1 MNIKKI
7 KKIFKKIRFKTLFLL
22 AITLASNSFA
32 WFIYTTEVSSNI
44 TTKVREWKV
53 TFDADGENIEK
64 EITINIDSLY
74 PGMEDYSETLTASNS
89 GESKATIIYELKEA
103 TILGDDL
110 MTLNLENNALIEY
123 LKTAFPFKIDISSS
137 NDVIDIG
144 NSESITIRVYWPYE
158 SGNDELDTEW
168 GNRAYDYHEA
178 NPDSP
183 SITLVLKISATQAN
197 E

>member
-89 GESKATIIYELKEA
+89 GESRATIIYELKEA
-103 TILGDDL
+103 TVLGDDL

-144 NSESITIRVYWPYE
+144 ASESITIRVYWPYE
-158 SGNDELDTEW
+158 SGNDELDTQW

-178 NPDSP
+178 NPESP

>member
-1 MNIKKI
+1 MNNKKI
-7 KKIFKKIRFKTLFLL
+7 KKIFKKIRLKTLFLL

-53 TFDADGENIEK
+53 TFDAQGQNIEK
-64 EITINIDSLY
+64 EIIINVDSLY
-74 PGMEDYSETLTASNS
+74 PGMEEYTETLTASNS
-89 GESKATIIYELKEA
+89 GESRAKITYELKEA
-103 TILGDDL
+103 TVLGDNL
-110 MTLNLENNALIEY
+110 MNLNLENESLIDY
-123 LKTAFPFKIDISSS
+123 LKTAFPFKIDISAS
-137 NDVIDIG
+137 NNIIDIG
-144 NSESITIRVYWPYE
+144 GSESITIRVYWPYE
-158 SGNDELDTEW
+158 SGNDELDTQW

-183 SITLVLKISATQAN
+183 SITLVLKISATQSN

>member
-1 MNIKKI
+1 MNNKKI
-7 KKIFKKIRFKTLFLL
+7 KKIFKKIRLKTLFLL

-53 TFDADGENIEK
+53 TFDAQGQNIEK
-64 EITINIDSLY
+64 EIIINVDSLY
-74 PGMEDYSETLTASNS
+74 PGMEEYTETLTASNS
-89 GESKATIIYELKEA
+89 GESRAKITYELKEA
-103 TILGDDL
+103 TVLGDNL
-110 MTLNLENNALIEY
+110 MNLNLENESLIDY
-123 LKTAFPFKIDISSS
+123 LKTAFPFKIDISAS
-137 NDVIDIG
+137 NNIIDIG
-144 NSESITIRVYWPYE
+144 GSECVTIRVYWPYE
-158 SGNDELDTEW
+158 SGNDELDTQW

-183 SITLVLKISATQAN
+183 SITLVLKISATQSN

>member
-89 GESKATIIYELKEA
+89 GESRATIIYELKEA
-103 TILGDDL
+103 TVLGDDL

-144 NSESITIRVYWPYE
+144 TSESITIRVYWPYE
-158 SGNDELDTEW
+158 SGNDELDTQW

-178 NPDSP
+178 NPESP

>member
-1 MNIKKI
+1 MNNKKI
-7 KKIFKKIRFKTLFLL
+7 KKIFKKIRLKTLFLL

-53 TFDADGENIEK
+53 TFDAQGQNIEK
-64 EITINIDSLY
+64 EIIINVDSLY
-74 PGMEDYSETLTASNS
+74 PGMEEYTETLTASNS
-89 GESKATIIYELKEA
+89 GESRAKITYELKEA
-103 TILGDDL
+103 TVLGDNL
-110 MTLNLENNALIEY
+110 MNLNLENENLIDY
-123 LKTAFPFKIDISSS
+123 LKTAFPFKIDISAS
-137 NDVIDIG
+137 NNIIDIG
-144 NSESITIRVYWPYE
+144 GSESVTIRVYWPYE
-158 SGNDELDTEW
+158 SGNDELDTQW

-183 SITLVLKISATQAN
+183 SITLVLKISATQSN

>member
-1 MNIKKI
+1 MNNKKI
-7 KKIFKKIRFKTLFLL
+7 KKIFKKIRLKTLFLL

-53 TFDADGENIEK
+53 TFDAQGQNIEK
-64 EITINIDSLY
+64 EIIINVDSLY
-74 PGMEDYSETLTASNS
+74 PGMEEYTETLTASNS
-89 GESKATIIYELKEA
+89 GESRAKITYELKEA
-103 TILGDDL
+103 TVLGDNL
-110 MTLNLENNALIEY
+110 MNLNLENESLIDY
-123 LKTAFPFKIDISSS
+123 LKTAFPFKIDISAS
-137 NDVIDIG
+137 NNIIDIG
-144 NSESITIRVYWPYE
+144 GSESIIIRVYWPYE
-158 SGNDELDTEW
+158 SGNDELDTQW

-183 SITLVLKISATQAN
+183 SITLVLKISATQSN

>member
-1 MNIKKI
+1 MNNKKI
-7 KKIFKKIRFKTLFLL
+7 KKIFKKIRLKTLFLL

-53 TFDADGENIEK
+53 TFDAQGQNIEK
-64 EITINIDSLY
+64 EIIINVDSLY
-74 PGMEDYSETLTASNS
+74 PGMEEYTETLTASNS
-89 GESKATIIYELKEA
+89 GESRAKITYELKEA
-103 TILGDDL
+103 TVLGDNL
-110 MTLNLENNALIEY
+110 MNLNLENTSLIDY
-123 LKTAFPFKIDISSS
+123 LKTAFPFKIDISAS
-137 NDVIDIG
+137 NNIIDIG
-144 NSESITIRVYWPYE
+144 GSESVTIRVYWPYE
-158 SGNDELDTEW
+158 SGNDELDTQW

-183 SITLVLKISATQAN
+183 SITLVLKISATQSN

>member
-1 MNIKKI
+1 MNNKKI
-7 KKIFKKIRFKTLFLL
+7 KKIFKKIRLKTVFLL

-53 TFDADGENIEK
+53 TFDAQGQNIEK
-64 EITINIDSLY
+64 EIIINVDSLY
-74 PGMEDYSETLTASNS
+74 PGMEEYTETLTASNS
-89 GESKATIIYELKEA
+89 GESRAKITYELKEA
-103 TILGDDL
+103 TVLGDNL
-110 MTLNLENNALIEY
+110 MNLYLENESLIDY
-123 LKTAFPFKIDISSS
+123 LKTAFPFKIDISAS
-137 NDVIDIG
+137 NNIIDIG
-144 NSESITIRVYWPYE
+144 GSESVTIRVYWPYE
-158 SGNDELDTEW
+158 SGNDELDTQW

-183 SITLVLKISATQAN
+183 SITLVLKISATQSN

>member
-1 MNIKKI
+1 MNNKKI
-7 KKIFKKIRFKTLFLL
+7 KKIFKKIRLKTLFLL

-53 TFDADGENIEK
+53 TFDAQGQNIEK
-64 EITINIDSLY
+64 EIIINVDSLY
-74 PGMEDYSETLTASNS
+74 PGMEEYTETLTASNS
-89 GESKATIIYELKEA
+89 GESRAKITYELKEA
-103 TILGDDL
+103 TVLGDNL
-110 MTLNLENNALIEY
+110 MNLNLENESLIDY
-123 LKTAFPFKIDISSS
+123 LKTAFPFKIDISAS
-137 NDVIDIG
+137 NNIIDIG
-144 NSESITIRVYWPYE
+144 GSESVTIRVYWPYE
-158 SGNDELDTEW
+158 SGNDELDTQW

-183 SITLVLKISATQAN
+183 SITLVLKISATQSN

>member
-53 TFDADGENIEK
+53 TFDAQGQNIEK
-64 EITINIDSLY
+64 EIIINVDSLY
-74 PGMEDYSETLTASNS
+74 PGMEEYTETLTASNS
-89 GESKATIIYELKEA
+89 GESRAKITYELKEA
-103 TILGDDL
+103 TVLGDNL
-110 MTLNLENNALIEY
+110 MNLNLENESLIDY
-123 LKTAFPFKIDISSS
+123 LKTAFPFKIDISAS
-137 NDVIDIG
+137 NNIIDIG
-144 NSESITIRVYWPYE
+144 GSESITIRVYWPYE
-158 SGNDELDTEW
+158 SGNDELDTQW

-183 SITLVLKISATQAN
+183 SITLVLKISATQSN

>member
-144 NSESITIRVYWPYE
+144 KSESITIRVYWPYE
-158 SGNDELDTEW
+158 SGNDELDTQW

>member
-1 MNIKKI
+1 MNNKKI
-7 KKIFKKIRFKTLFLL
+7 KKIFKKIRLKTVFLL

-53 TFDADGENIEK
+53 TFDAQGQNIEK
-64 EITINIDSLY
+64 EIIINVDSIY
-74 PGMEDYSETLTASNS
+74 PGREEYNETLTASNS
-89 GESKATIIYELKEA
+89 GESRAKITYELKEA
-103 TILGDDL
+103 TVLGDNL
-110 MTLNLENNALIEY
+110 MNLNLENESLIDY
-123 LKTAFPFKIDISSS
+123 LKTAFPFKIDISAS
-137 NDVIDIG
+137 NNIIDIG
-144 NSESITIRVYWPYE
+144 GSESITIRVYWPYE
-158 SGNDELDTEW
+158 SGNDELDTQW

-183 SITLVLKISATQAN
+183 SITLVLKISATQSN

>member
-1 MNIKKI
+1 MNNKKI
-7 KKIFKKIRFKTLFLL
+7 KKIFKKIRLKTLFLL

-53 TFDADGENIEK
+53 TFDAQGQNIEK
-64 EITINIDSLY
+64 EIIINVDSLY
-74 PGMEDYSETLTASNS
+74 PGMEEYTQTLTASNS
-89 GESKATIIYELKEA
+89 GESRAKITYELKEA
-103 TILGDDL
+103 TVLGDNL
-110 MTLNLENNALIEY
+110 MNLNLENTSLIDY
-123 LKTAFPFKIDISSS
+123 LKTAFPFKIDISAS
-137 NDVIDIG
+137 NNIIDIG
-144 NSESITIRVYWPYE
+144 GSESITIRVYWPYE
-158 SGNDELDTEW
+158 SGNDELDTQW

-183 SITLVLKISATQAN
+183 SITLVLKISATQSN

>member
-1 MNIKKI
+1 MNNKKI
-7 KKIFKKIRFKTLFLL
+7 KKIFKKIRLKTLFLL

-53 TFDADGENIEK
+53 TFDAQGQNIEK
-64 EITINIDSLY
+64 EIIINVDSLY
-74 PGMEDYSETLTASNS
+74 PGMEEYTETLTASNS
-89 GESKATIIYELKEA
+89 GESRAKITYELKEA
-103 TILGDDL
+103 TVLGDNL
-110 MTLNLENNALIEY
+110 MNLNLENTSLIDY
-123 LKTAFPFKIDISSS
+123 LKTAFPFKIDISAS
-137 NDVIDIG
+137 NNIIDIG
-144 NSESITIRVYWPYE
+144 GSESITIRVYWPYE
-158 SGNDELDTEW
+158 SGNDELDTQW

-183 SITLVLKISATQAN
+183 SITLVLKISATQSN

>member
-1 MNIKKI
+1 MNNKKI
-7 KKIFKKIRFKTLFLL
+7 KKIFKKIRLKTVFLL

-53 TFDADGENIEK
+53 TFDAQGQNIEK
-64 EITINIDSLY
+64 EIIINVDSLY
-74 PGMEDYSETLTASNS
+74 PGMEEYTETLTASNS
-89 GESKATIIYELKEA
+89 GESRAKITYELKEA
-103 TILGDDL
+103 TVLGDNL
-110 MTLNLENNALIEY
+110 MNLNLENESLIDY
-123 LKTAFPFKIDISSS
+123 LKTAFPFKIDISAS
-137 NDVIDIG
+137 NNIIDIG
-144 NSESITIRVYWPYE
+144 GSESVTIRVYWPYE
-158 SGNDELDTEW
+158 SGNDELDTQW

-183 SITLVLKISATQAN
+183 SITLVLKISATQSN

>member
-1 MNIKKI
+1 MNNKKI
-7 KKIFKKIRFKTLFLL
+7 KKIFKKIRLKTLFLL

-53 TFDADGENIEK
+53 TFDAQGQNIEK
-64 EITINIDSLY
+64 EIIINVDSLY
-74 PGMEDYSETLTASNS
+74 PGMEEYTETLTASNS
-89 GESKATIIYELKEA
+89 GESRAKITYELKEA
-103 TILGDDL
+103 TVLGDDL
-110 MTLNLENNALIEY
+110 MNLNLENTSLIDY
-123 LKTAFPFKIDISSS
+123 LKTAFPFKIDISAS
-137 NDVIDIG
+137 NNIIDIG
-144 NSESITIRVYWPYE
+144 GSESITIRVYWPYE
-158 SGNDELDTEW
+158 SGNDELDTQW

-183 SITLVLKISATQAN
+183 SITLVLKISATQSN